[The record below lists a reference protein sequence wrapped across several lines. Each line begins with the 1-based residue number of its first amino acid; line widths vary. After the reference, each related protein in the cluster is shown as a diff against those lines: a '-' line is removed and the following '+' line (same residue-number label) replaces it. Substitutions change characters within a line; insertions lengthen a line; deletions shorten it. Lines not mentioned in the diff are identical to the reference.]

1 MKPWFPLRRFAARP
15 DLLTDPAWRAGL
27 SCLRGWDVAC
37 GLEVF
42 AHQLPELLDVVRLQP
57 DIRFTF
63 SVLGWPL
70 DLTAEGRERWGRGV
84 AELSRCE
91 NVCADISAVECVLG
105 LDWRVDVA
113 RPSIRTLIDVF
124 GPDRCMLGSHLPIAR
139 LARGAGVMAGYAET
153 EVFARLKAPTGARL
167 HYANVAVFLLL
178 ALISPSAV
186 AGLLLVLV
194 REAFDVRPTSSRSLA
209 PRVGGVALG
218 HVPGIPEE
226 VERAHV
232 VAALEE
238 RVLAD
243 DGVLH
248 VLSPHWQS
256 IAAVADPTHVK
267 YLDVQTFKW
276 FCGPHGGGIRG
287 HEDPANQRIRRR
299 HVTASGRACSG

>member
-105 LDWRVDVA
+105 MDWRVDVA

-139 LARGAGVMAGYAET
+139 LARGFE
-153 EVFARLKAPTGARL
+153 P
-167 HYANVAVFLLL
+167 HYDAYEE
-178 ALISPSAV
+178 
-186 AGLLLVLV
+186 LVG
-194 REAFDVRPTSSRSLA
+194 D
-209 PRVGGVALG
+209 
-218 HVPGIPEE
+218 
-226 VERAHV
+226 
-232 VAALEE
+232 
-238 RVLAD
+238 
-243 DGVLH
+243 
-248 VLSPHWQS
+248 LSPGEQDS
-256 IAAVADPTHVK
+256 LFRGTATASFG
-267 YLDVQTFKW
+267 LDRL
-276 FCGPHGGGIRG
+276 GGGGGAARNG
-287 HEDPANQRIRRR
+287 TP
-299 HVTASGRACSG
+299 